1 MGQRVKLFLDIRFGS
16 TERHLYFMA
25 VIRSKLSWNA
35 LHIAAWSGDLA
46 GVAEALGSCQID
58 VDAAVVRDCC
68 DII

>member
-1 MGQRVKLFLDIRFGS
+1 MTLDLDR
-16 TERHLYFMA
+16 TERHPYFMA
-25 VIRSKLSWNA
+25 VIRDEVSWNA